1 MIIRRNIAASILV
14 VLGIILFAAPL
25 RAASI
30 EVSRESW
37 DTFTFKIAN
46 GSITE
51 PYAVFWRW
59 SDGTVSGEQ
68 QPSHRFPGAGD
79 YRAQAEVTDV
89 HGQTVKIEHTISI
102 SFFHPGNWKAWG
114 VVGLLTAI
122 LLSSIFLTL
131 RSRGR

>member
-1 MIIRRNIAASILV
+1 MIIRRDIAVSILV
-14 VLGIILFAAPL
+14 VLGFILFAAPL

-30 EVSRESW
+30 EVNRQNW

-46 GSITE
+46 GNISE

-68 QPSHRFPGAGD
+68 QPTHRFPGAWD
-79 YRAQAEVTDV
+79 YRVQAEVTEV
-89 HGQTVKIEHTISI
+89 NGHTVNIEQTVSI
-102 SFFHPGNWKAWG
+102 SFFHPANWRAWG
-114 VVGLLTAI
+114 VAGFLTTFM
-122 LLSSIFLTL
+122 LFSIFFTL